1 MRRNLIYQTI
11 WLIILPL
18 QSKLIMQVHDELVL
32 EVRETELAHLQAT
45 LPNIMAT
52 VAEGVLAVPLIA
64 EVGIGAN
71 WEAAH

>member
-1 MRRNLIYQTI
+1 
-11 WLIILPL
+11 
-18 QSKLIMQVHDELVL
+18 MQVHDELVL

-71 WEAAH
+71 WEAAHQPIKLYKSRNQTIEALS